1 MVHGEDCGEAVK
13 GFLHA
18 VPCTRGLRCWC
29 LRTQECR
36 SRQSVGRRHGL
47 HSGGTHARSLAR
59 SLADAL
65 SFFSSR
71 CVVEVFADWC
81 GPSEA
86 VLSTFLNCHRKMSG
100 KKIKWYQVN
109 TKEIKELE
117 KYEADAKP
125 RFLFYRDGEVMEAVE
140 GVNAP
145 AITRHTPY
153 AIPGR
158 WIAPPNPAVTP
169 GASPVACVASLRTGL
184 PPPPPQP
191 PPPHVSP
198 TYCHQPPPPRHPP
211 APPPPHL
218 LQRPSPPRL
227 PALLNAQTP
236 HPPTHPASDL

>member
-1 MVHGEDCGEAVK
+1 MASTQAG
-13 GFLHA
+13 
-18 VPCTRGLRCWC
+18 
-29 LRTQECR
+29 RT
-36 SRQSVGRRHGL
+36 
-47 HSGGTHARSLAR
+47 LA

-65 SFFSSR
+65 SFVSAR

-125 RFLFYRDGEVMEAVE
+125 RFLFYRDGEVMEVVE

-158 WIAPPNPAVTP
+158 WIGPPNPAVAP
-169 GASPVACVASLRTGL
+169 GSSPVACVASLRTGL
-184 PPPPPQP
+184 QCPSSPDYQP
-191 PPPHVSP
+191 SSTPKLP
-198 TYCHQPPPPRHPP
+198 T
-211 APPPPHL
+211 
-218 LQRPSPPRL
+218 RPL
-227 PALLNAQTP
+227 T
-236 HPPTHPASDL
+236 HPPTYSSIARRAWFAT

>member
-1 MVHGEDCGEAVK
+1 MASTQAG
-13 GFLHA
+13 
-18 VPCTRGLRCWC
+18 
-29 LRTQECR
+29 RT
-36 SRQSVGRRHGL
+36 
-47 HSGGTHARSLAR
+47 LA

-65 SFFSSR
+65 SFVSAR

-81 GPSEA
+81 GPCEA

-125 RFLFYRDGEVMEAVE
+125 RFLFYRDGEVMEVVE

-218 LQRPSPPRL
+218 LQCPSSPDYQPSSTPKLPTRPL
-227 PALLNAQTP
+227 T
-236 HPPTHPASDL
+236 HPPTYSSIARRAWFAT

>member
-1 MVHGEDCGEAVK
+1 MASTQAG
-13 GFLHA
+13 
-18 VPCTRGLRCWC
+18 
-29 LRTQECR
+29 RT
-36 SRQSVGRRHGL
+36 
-47 HSGGTHARSLAR
+47 LA

-65 SFFSSR
+65 SFVSAR

-125 RFLFYRDGEVMEAVE
+125 RFLFYRDGEVMEVVE

-158 WIAPPNPAVTP
+158 WIAPPNPAVAP
-169 GASPVACVASLRTGL
+169 GSSPVACVASLRTGL

-198 TYCHQPPPPRHPP
+198 PTRRAPASPPPPTPSNHPRCCDDHCP
-211 APPPPHL
+211 EGNIDIEEVAED
-218 LQRPSPPRL
+218 
-227 PALLNAQTP
+227 AGGE
-236 HPPTHPASDL
+236 DEDD